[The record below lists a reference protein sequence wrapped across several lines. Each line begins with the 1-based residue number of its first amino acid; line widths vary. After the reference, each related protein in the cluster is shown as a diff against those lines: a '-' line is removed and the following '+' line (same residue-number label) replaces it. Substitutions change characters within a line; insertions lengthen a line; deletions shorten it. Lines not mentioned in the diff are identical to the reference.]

1 MKKWVILNKIKD
13 QISKIKD
20 GEIVKI
26 LLENRGLIGKKE
38 IEEFLNPT
46 LGQLTLESVGLK
58 KKELDRAVNR
68 IKKAIHDNES
78 MIVWTDYDVDG
89 IFSGA
94 IVWETLHALG
104 CKVLPYVPHRIEEG
118 YGLSKKGIDF
128 VKKEYSASLIITVDH
143 GITAEEKIAYAK
155 SQGIETII
163 IDHHLLPD
171 KLPEVS
177 AVVHTTS
184 LCATGIAWFF
194 ADYLI
199 SKFPHLNVKNDNL
212 DLAAIATVAD
222 LVPLLGANRTLVYH
236 GLKKLNKTKR
246 IGLKALIKEAGIE
259 GRELGVYEISH
270 ILSPRINALGRL
282 AHALDALR
290 LICTKD
296 SERATGLA
304 RTLNITNCDRRLQTE
319 SATYHAINKVRKET
333 ETKLLYI
340 SHKDYQQGIIGLVA
354 GRLVEEFNKPAIVIS
369 EGIEYSKASARS
381 INGFNIVEFI
391 RQASDL
397 LVDVGGHPMAAGF
410 TVLTEN
416 IEKLKS
422 RLMLI
427 IDKSLEEKRLEK
439 VIKIDLELDLE
450 MVDTNF
456 YTQINRLSPFGISNP
471 EPVFVSR
478 NLEVVKASIVGKD
491 QNHLRLSIRSGK
503 RSHDDIFNAIGFR
516 MGELGESLQPGKQ
529 IDIVYT
535 INEDKWN
542 GKTSLQLKLKDVK
555 FAKT

>member
-1 MKKWVILNKIKD
+1 MKKWVILYEGKTDDI
-13 QISKIKD
+13 I
-20 GEIVKI
+20 KI
-26 LLENRGLIGKKE
+26 LIKNRGLTNKKE
-38 IEEFLNPT
+38 IDEFLNPT
-46 LGQLTLESVGLK
+46 LENLSIGKVLIK
-58 KKELDRAVNR
+58 KRELDRAVDR
-68 IKKAIHDNES
+68 IKKNVKNKES

-104 CKVLPYVPHRIEEG
+104 CKVLPYVPHRIDEG

-143 GITAEEKIAYAK
+143 GITAVEKIAYAK

-212 DLAAIATVAD
+212 DLTAIATVAD
-222 LVPLLGANRTLVYH
+222 LVPLLGANRTLVYY

-246 IGLKALIKEAGIE
+246 IGLKALIKEAGTE

-304 RTLNITNCDRRLQTE
+304 RTLNITNNNRRLQTE
-319 SATYHAINKVRKET
+319 SATYHAISKVRKET

-397 LVDVGGHPMAAGF
+397 LIDVGGHPMAAGF

-416 IEKLKS
+416 IEKLKN
-422 RLMLI
+422 RLMI
-427 IDKSLEEKRLEK
+427 VIDKALEEKKLK
-439 VIKIDLELDLE
+439 QNCSLSVIRIISRGLSDWLQ
-450 MVDTNF
+450 VDW
-456 YTQINRLSPFGISNP
+456 L
-471 EPVFVSR
+471 R
-478 NLEVVKASIVGKD
+478 NLTNRQLLSRKAVNIQK
-491 QNHLRLSIRSGK
+491 H
-503 RSHDDIFNAIGFR
+503 
-516 MGELGESLQPGKQ
+516 QP
-529 IDIVYT
+529 DP
-535 INEDKWN
+535 
-542 GKTSLQLKLKDVK
+542 
-555 FAKT
+555 